1 MDQSQVKDNRRRSF
15 VGNVRSS
22 AKDRGWFFGHFMDEP
37 LLRSDLVEITWQSV
51 PNKTQTPERRHLHR
65 QSVEI
70 TIVLNGT
77 VRLRINDV
85 EHHLGKGDFFV
96 VWPESVVSDFA
107 TNADAEVLVVRAPSV
122 ANDKFAV

>member
-1 MDQSQVKDNRRRSF
+1 MRLSETRCRAHYDST
-15 VGNVRSS
+15 
-22 AKDRGWFFGHFMDEP
+22 HE
-37 LLRSDLVEITWQSV
+37 E
-51 PNKTQTPERRHLHR
+51 RHLHR

-70 TIVLNGT
+70 NIVLNGT